1 MNESVPLSAFE
12 QPFESNPV
20 DRQWMRQPTSDEVP
34 LKKIVRIA
42 TNPQSIWSSVAAA
55 VLVFV
60 LTAIILVATKP
71 NIVIDKKNG
80 RVASIKVLFLSLL
93 LSIIVFGVSVYLRR
107 QN

>member
-1 MNESVPLSAFE
+1 MDESTPLSAFE
-12 QPFESNPV
+12 QPFESNTV

-42 TNPQSIWSSVAAA
+42 TNPESIWSSVAAA
-55 VLVFV
+55 VLVFI

-71 NIVIDKKNG
+71 NVVVDKKNG
-80 RVASIKVLFLSLL
+80 RVASVKVLFLSLL
-93 LSIIVFGVSVYLRR
+93 LSVVVFGLSVYLRR